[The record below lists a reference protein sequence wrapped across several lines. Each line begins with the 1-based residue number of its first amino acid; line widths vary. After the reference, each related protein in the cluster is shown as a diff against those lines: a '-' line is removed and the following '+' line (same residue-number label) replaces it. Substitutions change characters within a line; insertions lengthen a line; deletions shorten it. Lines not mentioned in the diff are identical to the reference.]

1 MKFSLKKKCDGVN
14 IFYYINKY
22 TQEIGMECDSVTF
35 QTNYKVKKKRMWD
48 KDTNK
53 CDVIT
58 IIRDVIRIQCDV
70 ISI

>member
-35 QTNYKVKKKRMWD
+35 QTNYKVKKKE
-48 KDTNK
+48 
-53 CDVIT
+53 CE
-58 IIRDVIRIQCDV
+58 IRIPINV
-70 ISI
+70 M

>member
-35 QTNYKVKKKRMWD
+35 QTNYKVKKK
-48 KDTNK
+48 KE
-53 CDVIT
+53 CE
-58 IIRDVIRIQCDV
+58 IRIPINV
-70 ISI
+70 M